1 MPISEMKENLHALE
15 LFVSKYTDKN
25 ASFHYLL
32 TTYPYTTADLSGIL
46 NQPAAALHLFRNE
59 LIMLICDLIER
70 NPPENAAHIFDEV
83 AIARSTMSQ
92 INWEDL

>member
-32 TTYPYTTADLSGIL
+32 TMYPLTTAYPSGIL
-46 NQPAAALHLFRNE
+46 NQPIALYLFRNK
-59 LIMLICDLIER
+59 LIMFSCDLIER
-70 NPPENAAHIFDEV
+70 NAPENATHIFD
-83 AIARSTMSQ
+83 
-92 INWEDL
+92 